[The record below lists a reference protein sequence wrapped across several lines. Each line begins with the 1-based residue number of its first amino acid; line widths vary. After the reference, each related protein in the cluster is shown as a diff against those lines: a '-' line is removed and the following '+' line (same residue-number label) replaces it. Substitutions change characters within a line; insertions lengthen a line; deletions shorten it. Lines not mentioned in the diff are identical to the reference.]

1 MQNFVILANQRSG
14 STLLAKMLDS
24 HGDITCHGE
33 VIHAPGYQNSWDE
46 HINDK
51 SKTVKKA
58 HGFKLM
64 MNFIEPLGLHWLLD
78 YIAQMDYR
86 IILLL
91 RRDKFL
97 QGIFQRGSF
106 ELVGDRVMIRCANL
120 IDRIEMFIEF
130 EKRYSQIADMIFT
143 YEDMTNGENISEFKN
158 DKIRLPLLSMLG
170 VDDRILTSELRKN
183 SRKSNQ
189 ELIVN
194 YDEVSDLDLKYS
206 NHSHSFIN
214 LKKNAIVV

>member
-1 MQNFVILANQRSG
+1 
-14 STLLAKMLDS
+14 
-24 HGDITCHGE
+24 
-33 VIHAPGYQNSWDE
+33 
-46 HINDK
+46 
-51 SKTVKKA
+51 
-58 HGFKLM
+58 M

-106 ELVGDRVMIRCANL
+106 ELVGDRVMIRRANL